1 MVVLKLINLIF
12 NRQCKLVEI
21 KSIRKSRSYAR
32 SGYYHYIVVN
42 NTQYVFRE
50 FII

>member
-12 NRQCKLVEI
+12 NRECKLIEV
-21 KSIRKSRSYAR
+21 KSIIKSRSYTT
-32 SGYYHYIVVN
+32 SGYYHYVVVN